1 MRGVRSAMTTSMLS
15 WRDTASDMFF
25 RTGQLRDGE
34 QDGIWAKHM
43 VVKLNMILIK

>member
-1 MRGVRSAMTTSMLS
+1 MRGARSAMTTSLLA

-34 QDGIWAKHM
+34 QDGIWARNIWWK
-43 VVKLNMILIK
+43 NNI